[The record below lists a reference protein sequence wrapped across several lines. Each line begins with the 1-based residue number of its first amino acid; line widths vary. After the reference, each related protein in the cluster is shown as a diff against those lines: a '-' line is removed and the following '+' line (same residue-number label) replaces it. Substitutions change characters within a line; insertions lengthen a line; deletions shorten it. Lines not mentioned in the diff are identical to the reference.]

1 MFLTKDSKSP
11 YYQLVYFVNGKR
23 TKISTKASDRKEA
36 EKFKASFNPKPVTEP
51 KPQMLSIKLSSFA
64 SEYKNYVSNTHSE
77 KYLTKAVIPSF
88 VSLQKFLPDIPL
100 DNISSRNIDQFISS
114 VASKAKFAAS
124 LYHRTLKAAFNKAV
138 VWNYLEENPF
148 NKIKSP
154 KVPKSFPV
162 FISETELIH
171 ILNKTEV
178 QLFKDIFTTAFYTGM
193 RLGELLNMKW
203 NWIDFSQEVIIIKN
217 SDEFSTKNKRE
228 RIIPIH
234 PKVKT
239 ILKNRF
245 PIGERQQND
254 FVFNRLEG
262 VKLNESYISKQF
274 KKAVR
279 SAKLND
285 EIHFHSLRHSFASAL
300 VQRDV
305 SLYAV
310 KELLGH
316 ENIKT
321 TQIYSHLQRENLSQ
335 AVNLL

>member
-11 YYQLVYFVNGKR
+11 YYQLVYFVDGKR
-23 TKISTKASDRKEA
+23 TKISTKTSDGEEA
-36 EKFKASFNPKPVTEP
+36 EKFKVTFNPKSKAEP
-51 KPQMLSIKLSSFA
+51 TQERISINLSSFA
-64 SEYKNYVSNTHSE
+64 SEYKYYVSNTHSE

-88 VSLQKFLPDIPL
+88 VRLQKFLPDIPL

-124 LYHRTLKAAFNKAV
+124 LYYRTLKAAFNKAV

-148 NKIKSP
+148 NKIKAP

-162 FISETELIH
+162 FISQAELIH

-178 QLFKDIFTTAFYTGM
+178 QLFIDIFTTAFYTGM
-193 RLGELLNMKW
+193 RLGELLNM
-203 NWIDFSQEVIIIKN
+203 NWSWVDFNQNLITIKN
-217 SDEFSTKNKRE
+217 SEEFKSKNKCE

-234 PKVKT
+234 PKVKS
-239 ILKNRF
+239 ILMTHL
-245 PIGERQQND
+245 PIGKRQQND
-254 FVFNRLEG
+254 FVFNRYEG

-274 KKAVR
+274 KKSVR
-279 SAKLND
+279 TVKLND
-285 EIHFHSLRHSFASAL
+285 DIHFHSLRHSFASAL
-300 VQRDV
+300 VQRGV

-316 ENIKT
+316 ENIKI
-321 TQIYSHLQRENLSQ
+321 TQIYAHLQKENLSK

>member
-11 YYQLVYFVNGKR
+11 YYQLVYFVNSKR
-23 TKISTKASDRKEA
+23 TKISTKTSDRKEA
-36 EKFKASFNPKPVTEP
+36 EIFKASFNPKPVTEP
-51 KPQMLSIKLSSFA
+51 KLKKVSIKLSSFA
-64 SEYKNYVSNTHSE
+64 SEYKNYVRNTHSE

-100 DNISSRNIDQFISS
+100 ENISSRNIDQFISS

-138 VWNYLEENPF
+138 VWNYLGENPF

-154 KVPKSFPV
+154 KVPKSFPA
-162 FISETELIH
+162 FISEAELIH

-203 NWIDFSQEVIIIKN
+203 NWIDFSQGIITIKN
-217 SDEFSTKNKRE
+217 SDDFKTKNKCE

-234 PKVKT
+234 PKVKS

-245 PIGERQQND
+245 PIGKRQQND
-254 FVFNRLEG
+254 FIFNRYECI
-262 VKLNESYISKQF
+262 KLNESYISKRF

-279 SAKLND
+279 SANLND
-285 EIHFHSLRHSFASAL
+285 ELHFHSLRHSFASAL
-300 VQRDV
+300 VQRGV

-321 TQIYSHLQRENLSQ
+321 TQIYSHLQKENLSQ